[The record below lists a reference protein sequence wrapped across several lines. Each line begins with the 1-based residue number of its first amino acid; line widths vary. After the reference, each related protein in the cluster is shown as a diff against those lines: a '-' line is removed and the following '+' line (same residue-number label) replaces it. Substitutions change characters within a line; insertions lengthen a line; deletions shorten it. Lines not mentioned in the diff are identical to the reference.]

1 MSTQTKNGTA
11 RRLLGLL
18 AETAVHAGVGAQI
31 GVVDL
36 PIQRERH
43 TGWPTIYGSGLKGV
57 LRDEARPAGW
67 SAEEI
72 RAVFGPEP
80 DRPGERESGQREEDR
95 RAGVLA
101 ISDARVLL
109 FPVRAAGIAFA
120 WITCP
125 LALARL
131 ARDAEHTGLPAPDA
145 VPEVPEAGKKAVVV
159 TAWPVRERGAFIEEF
174 VYDAVPSKDL
184 DKLAGWVA
192 RHLMPAG
199 TVYDYWKNHL
209 PRALALVHDDDFAD
223 FTRHATEIVTRVR
236 LKDEGKTVEGGA
248 LWTEEHLPSDTL
260 LYAVAVA
267 WRSSDA
273 APESVRTPEA
283 VLGRLGDLVRA
294 RSVIQIGG
302 KETVGRGFVA
312 LRLAGGGDGKAQ

>member
-1 MSTQTKNGTA
+1 MHGRNGTA

-18 AETAVHAGVGAQI
+18 AETAIHAGVGVQV

-67 SAEEI
+67 SAEEVI
-72 RAVFGPEP
+72 AVFGPEP
-80 DRPGERESGQREEDR
+80 DRPGETREGQRGDER

-101 ISDARVLL
+101 ISDARILL
-109 FPVRAAGIAFA
+109 FPVRAAGMAFA

-131 ARDAEHTGLPAPDA
+131 ARDAEHAGLPAPPR
-145 VPEVPEAGKKAVVV
+145 VQGTPEAGKRGLVVP
-159 TAWPVRERGAFIEEF
+159 AWPGRDRRAFIEEF
-174 VYDAVPSKDL
+174 VYDASPSEEL
-184 DKLAGWVA
+184 QQLARWIGA
-192 RHLMPAG
+192 RLMPTGPA
-199 TVYDYWKNHL
+199 YAYWRDQL
-209 PRALALVHDDDFAD
+209 PQALALLHDDDFTD
-223 FTRHATEIVTRVR
+223 FVRYATEIVTRVQ
-236 LKDEGKTVEGGA
+236 LGESKTVKRGA
-248 LWTEEHLPSDTL
+248 LWSEEHLPADTL
-260 LYAVAVA
+260 LYAFVAA
-267 WRSSDA
+267 WRSDGA

-283 VLGRLGDLVRA
+283 LMRRLETLVDQ

-312 LRLAGGGDGKAQ
+312 LRLAGGDDGEAR

>member
-1 MSTQTKNGTA
+1 MSTQARNGAA

-18 AETAVHAGVGAQI
+18 AETAVHAGVGTQVGA
-31 GVVDL
+31 VDL

-57 LRDEARPAGW
+57 LRDEAEAGSW
-67 SAEEI
+67 RDEEVKV
-72 RAVFGPEP
+72 VFGPKA
-80 DRPGERESGQREEDR
+80 DPGERQEER

-109 FPVRAAGIAFA
+109 FPVRAAGMAFA

-131 ARDAEHTGLPAPDA
+131 ARDAEHAGVPAPPSVSEA
-145 VPEVPEAGKKAVVV
+145 PEAGKQALVVPG
-159 TAWPVRERGAFIEEF
+159 WPGRERGAFVEEF
-174 VYDAVPSKDL
+174 VYDATPSPEL
-184 DKLAGWVA
+184 ETLGRWIA
-192 RHLMPAG
+192 RRLMPDRPTYA
-199 TVYDYWKNHL
+199 YWLEHL
-209 PRALALVHDDDFAD
+209 PRALALLHDDDFSD

-236 LKDEGKTVEGGA
+236 LKDEGKTVDPGA

-260 LYAVAVA
+260 LYAVVAA
-267 WRSSDA
+267 WRSSEA
-273 APESVRTPEA
+273 APESVRTPQA
-283 VLGRLGDLVRA
+283 VMGRLGDLVQA

-312 LRLAGGGDGKAQ
+312 LRLAGGGDGKTQ

>member
-18 AETAVHAGVGAQI
+18 AETAVHAGVGTQVGA
-31 GVVDL
+31 VDL

-57 LRDEARPAGW
+57 LRDEAKAGGW
-67 SAEEI
+67 SDDEI
-72 RAVFGPEP
+72 RIVFGPEP
-80 DRPGERESGQREEDR
+80 DLPGERQDER
-95 RAGVLA
+95 RAAGVLA
-101 ISDARVLL
+101 ISDARILL
-109 FPVRAAGIAFA
+109 FPVRAAGMAFA

-131 ARDAEHTGLPAPDA
+131 ARDAEHADLSERLPD
-145 VPEVPEAGKKAVVV
+145 VPETAEAGKRALV
-159 TAWPVRERGAFIEEF
+159 APGWPGGERGAFIEEF
-174 VYDAVPSKDL
+174 VYEATHSQEL
-184 DKLAGWVA
+184 GELARWIA
-192 RHLMPAG
+192 RSLMPDG
-199 TVYDYWKNHL
+199 TAYAYWRDHL
-209 PRALALVHDDDFAD
+209 QRALALVHDDDFTD

-260 LYAVAVA
+260 LYAVAAA

-273 APESVRTPEA
+273 APESVRTSQA
-283 VLGRLGDLVRA
+283 VMRRLGDLVRA